1 MPDTKTGDRQTALI
15 TGASSGIGAEFVRL
29 FAADGYDLVLVARD
43 AERLEALAAEVA
55 QTSHVS
61 CRVVR
66 KDLSSPAAPKEV
78 YTELEQTGVRVDV
91 LVNNAGFGFHGAFS
105 DTDLDRDVQMIQ
117 VNLVALTSLTKLF
130 VRGMVARGY
139 GKVLNVGSTASVAST
154 PLMNVYAAT
163 KAYVLS
169 FSEALAEELQG
180 SGVTVT
186 VLCPGSTNTR
196 FAERAQMTDTRI
208 FRGRVMNAREVAR
221 VGYTALLR
229 GQRVAVVGAANK
241 GMVFSMRFTPRS
253 VVTKIAKRMMAKGP
267 LTARHPTKHEAASR

>member
-1 MPDTKTGDRQTALI
+1 MRNTSEITPPCRAPSNGMRELNQPRRLSPEHETAEAQVVRRFGVTTARLLHVDRLP
-15 TGASSGIGAEFVRL
+15 
-29 FAADGYDLVLVARD
+29 VLVGSRMLMALSRIIVSMLVALVALDARARD
-43 AERLEALAAEVA
+43 
-55 QTSHVS
+55 
-61 CRVVR
+61 VR
-66 KDLSSPAAPKEV
+66 
-78 YTELEQTGVRVDV
+78 
-91 LVNNAGFGFHGAFS
+91 FGFHGAFS

-139 GKVLNVGSTASVAST
+139 GKVLNVGSTASFAST